1 MIGTDYRI
9 RATAAAGLL
18 RSVAVLTTDGARRA
32 QQIHR
37 AWPVA
42 AAAMGRL
49 MTCAA
54 MVAADIKQGGRIT
67 VEVDG
72 DGPVGRV
79 VAEIQP
85 DGAIRARIQNPAV
98 DVPLTAEGKL
108 AVGQAVG
115 RQGVFRVL
123 REEAGDWYQ
132 SQVALQTGEIGDD
145 FLHYLVQSEQIPSAL
160 SIGVLVK
167 PDHTVIGAGGLM
179 VQALPGCPAPVIE
192 SVSQRFQSANHI
204 SRRLADGDNLESLIR
219 EVLPEPILLYPRE
232 PLMWHCWCKRTAI
245 AHTLRSLPQQ
255 DLDTLIAD
263 GGAEVTCHFCRTAY
277 HFTTSELQTLRDHV
291 D

>member
-1 MIGTDYRI
+1 MGTDYRI
-9 RATAAAGLL
+9 RATAAGGLL
-18 RSVAVLTTDGARRA
+18 RTVAVIATDAVERA

-54 MVAADIKQGGRIT
+54 MVSADIKQDGGRMT

-85 DGAIRARIQNPAV
+85 NGAMRARIQNPSV
-98 DVPLTAEGKL
+98 DLPITPEGKL

-115 RQGVFRVL
+115 QHGVFRVL
-123 REEAGDWYQ
+123 HEDAEEWYQ
-132 SQVALQTGEIGDD
+132 SQVALKTGEIGDD
-145 FLHYLVQSEQIPSAL
+145 FLHYLVQSEQIPSAVSL
-160 SIGVLVK
+160 GVLVRS
-167 PDHTVIGAGGLM
+167 DGTVIGAGGVM
-179 VQALPGCPAPVIE
+179 VQALPGCPAEIID
-192 SVSQRFQSANHI
+192 SVSQGFENLTQI

-219 EVLPEPILLYPRE
+219 EVLPEPIFLYPRE
-232 PLMWHCWCKRTAI
+232 SLAWHCWCERTTI
-245 AHTLRSLPQQ
+245 AHTLGSLPRQ
-255 DLDTLIAD
+255 DLGALIAD

-277 HFTTSELQTLRDHV
+277 RFSASQLRRLRDGV
-291 D
+291 E